1 MAARISDTIKKDHYD
16 LDTYYKTIINT
27 NDPDEQQ
34 RFQNKFVW
42 ELARHAVGEELVVY
56 PAMEKYLRDGL
67 EMADKDRHDH
77 QIVKEQL
84 KRFQDMHLTNS
95 QFIPTIKALMKD
107 LRKHI
112 EDEEQ
117 IDLVKLESAITPEES
132 QRLSKSFSRTK
143 MFVPTRAH
151 PSAPNK
157 PPYQTAYGLMTAP
170 VDQLMDMFRAWPE
183 DVVNPNPSME

>member
-1 MAARISDTIKKDHYD
+1 
-16 LDTYYKTIINT
+16 
-27 NDPDEQQ
+27 
-34 RFQNKFVW
+34 
-42 ELARHAVGEELVVY
+42 
-56 PAMEKYLRDGL
+56 
-67 EMADKDRHDH
+67 
-77 QIVKEQL
+77 
-84 KRFQDMHLTNS
+84 MHLTNS